1 LPVAP
6 RVELALGGSTTA
18 TARYLTWAPTQATLR
33 VTDPDGATTPIR
45 VRLRTKPGA
54 KGRLWFR
61 TAPAA
66 APTPAMDLDLAT
78 DGTPSPF
85 LLSGRFGFPSAADR
99 DTSLQVLLGTTTT
112 ALAAIPTMI
121 RIRKDAESLTTAE
134 RNRFLSALAQLNNA
148 GLGIFRQYRDSHT
161 QVAVAEAHGRDGFW
175 PWHRAFLLDLE
186 RALQTIDASVTLP
199 YWRFDRPSP
208 KLFTPAFIGG
218 SGPTVAVIAPT
229 NPLVAWRTDNQAG
242 IPRTPQFDPATSL
255 ATAPGFGPVSLEA
268 VTTGSTSPYTQL
280 RPVFE
285 AEPHGRAHISFEG
298 VISVIASAA
307 RDPLFFLLHAN
318 VDRLW
323 AKWQWFQ
330 DRWDDT
336 LAPTYRYRGAAGQA
350 GSTRIGHNAMDTM
363 WPWNDVTG
371 GIRPPTAPRHPF
383 PSSPAASAPPATPTV
398 GDMIDFQGHADPALR
413 QGFDYDDVP
422 YEA

>member
-6 RVELALGGSTTA
+6 RVELALGGSTAA
-18 TARYLTWAPTQATLR
+18 TARYLTWAPTPATLR
-33 VTDPDGATTPIR
+33 VTDPDGATAPIR

-54 KGRLWFR
+54 KGRFWFR

-66 APTPAMDLDLAT
+66 APTPALDLDLAT
-78 DGTPSPF
+78 DGTPSSF

-99 DTSLQVLLGTTTT
+99 DTTLQVRLGTTTT
-112 ALAAIPTMI
+112 VLAAFPTMI
-121 RIRKDAESLTTAE
+121 RIRKDAEALTTAE
-134 RNRFLSALAQLNNA
+134 RNRFLSALAQMNNA

-161 QVAVAEAHGRDGFW
+161 QVAVDEAHGRDGFW

-186 RALQTIDASVTLP
+186 RELQAIDASVTLP

-218 SGPTVAVIAPT
+218 PGPTVAVIAPT
-229 NPLVAWRTDNQAG
+229 NPLVAWRTDNQSG

-255 ATAPGFGPVSLEA
+255 ASDPGVGPVSLEA

-285 AEPHGRAHISFEG
+285 TEPHGRAHTSFEG
-298 VISVIASAA
+298 VISRIASAA
-307 RDPLFFLLHAN
+307 RDPLFYLLHAN

-330 DRWDDT
+330 DRWDVT
-336 LAPTYRYRGAAGQA
+336 AAPTYRYRGAAGQG

-363 WPWNDVTG
+363 WPWNGVTG
-371 GIRPPTAPRHPF
+371 GIRPPTAPRKPF
-383 PSSPAASAPPATPTV
+383 PSSPAASAPAATPTV
-398 GDMIDFQGHADPALR
+398 GDMIDFQGHADPARR